1 MNEIKYNDL
10 SKKQKN
16 ICDAAKELAKKSDM
30 EKSQHGAIIVNGSK
44 ILGEG
49 FNHHYNDNNKKKC
62 YSCHAEVV
70 AIVDAIKKYGKESL
84 YNSELYVIRI
94 SKGNNI
100 AKQHN
105 KKYRQDTSKKDISR
119 QDTLRQDTLRQD
131 TLRQDTRKQDT
142 LRQDTLRQDTLRQ
155 DTLRQDTLRQDKS
168 KQDKSKQD
176 TSRQDKS
183 RQDKSRQDKTRQDKS
198 RQDKSRQDTSRQD
211 TSKCDFR
218 MSKPCQNCTNFIIKN
233 NINTVFYSI
242 D

>member
-105 KKYRQDTSKKDISR
+105 KKKYRQDTSKKDISR
-119 QDTLRQDTLRQD
+119 QDTLRQDTLKQD
-131 TLRQDTRKQDT
+131 TRRQDTR
-142 LRQDTLRQDTLRQ
+142 RQDTSRQDTRRQ
-155 DTLRQDTLRQDKS
+155 DTSRQDKS
-168 KQDKSKQD
+168 KQDKS
-176 TSRQDKS
+176 
-183 RQDKSRQDKTRQDKS
+183 
-198 RQDKSRQDTSRQD
+198 RQDTSM
-211 TSKCDFR
+211 CDFR

>member
-1 MNEIKYNDL
+1 MCIMNEIKYNDL

-105 KKYRQDTSKKDISR
+105 KKKYRQDTSKKDISR
-119 QDTLRQDTLRQD
+119 QDTLRQDTLKQD
-131 TLRQDTRKQDT
+131 TRRQDTR
-142 LRQDTLRQDTLRQ
+142 RQDTSRQDTRRQ
-155 DTLRQDTLRQDKS
+155 DTSRQDKS
-168 KQDKSKQD
+168 KQDKS
-176 TSRQDKS
+176 
-183 RQDKSRQDKTRQDKS
+183 
-198 RQDKSRQDTSRQD
+198 RQDTSM
-211 TSKCDFR
+211 CDFR

>member
-1 MNEIKYNDL
+1 MCIMNEIKYNDL

-105 KKYRQDTSKKDISR
+105 KKKYRQDTSKKDISR

-131 TLRQDTRKQDT
+131 TLRQETLRQET
-142 LRQDTLRQDTLRQ
+142 LRQDTRRQDTRRQ
-155 DTLRQDTLRQDKS
+155 DTRRQDTRRQD
-168 KQDKSKQD
+168 
-176 TSRQDKS
+176 T
-183 RQDKSRQDKTRQDKS
+183 
-198 RQDKSRQDTSRQD
+198 SRQDTSRQD
-211 TSKCDFR
+211 TSRQDKSKQDKSRQDTSMCDFR

-233 NINTVFYSI
+233 NINTVYYSI